1 MANFTSRSA
10 LATLAIMSGIL
21 SLPAGV
27 EADTITIS
35 NSLNANIGALGSLSV
50 PGSTNLTNTGTVF
63 NAFSG
68 TVAIQYRARTSAS
81 GGGTLTMKV
90 TQDFQTGGPSV
101 AGGDLT
107 YHCGSAG
114 LGTACASSTAST
126 SSATSVVTLPSSAC
140 TGGGAPCSATDPNTV
155 NVTFNLADRPVVK
168 TGTFT
173 ASIQFTIS
181 AT

>member
-68 TVAIQYRARTSAS
+68 TVAIQYRART
-81 GGGTLTMKV
+81 
-90 TQDFQTGGPSV
+90 
-101 AGGDLT
+101 
-107 YHCGSAG
+107 
-114 LGTACASSTAST
+114 
-126 SSATSVVTLPSSAC
+126 
-140 TGGGAPCSATDPNTV
+140 
-155 NVTFNLADRPVVK
+155 
-168 TGTFT
+168 
-173 ASIQFTIS
+173 
-181 AT
+181 